1 MRRFLTATM
10 VLGALLGGS
19 AVAQSEVAPKLTL
32 ELNSLEPNDKACR
45 ATFIVR
51 NGFADA
57 LGSFGVEMVTFDAA
71 GLVGLMTVFDFGMLA
86 PGKTLVKRFDL
97 PDTSCTD
104 MTRILVNGVARCRG
118 ESIDGAACAA
128 ALTTS
133 NRTDMPFGM

>member
-1 MRRFLTATM
+1 MRRFLTAIL
-10 VLGALLGGS
+10 VFGVLLGGS
-19 AVAQSEVAPKLTL
+19 AAAQIEVAPKLTL

-45 ATFIVR
+45 ATFIVG

-57 LGSFGVEMVTFDAA
+57 LGSFGVEMATFDAA

-104 MTRILVNGVARCRG
+104 VTRILVNGVARCSG
-118 ESIDGAACAA
+118 ESIDSAACAA
-128 ALTTS
+128 ALITS
-133 NRTDMPFGM
+133 NRTDTPFGM